1 MFSQKERVR
10 RSQQLIS
17 AALLTSFALAASLTV
32 PTKEVAAIGGNPS
45 SAMVISQV
53 YGGAGCGTAGC
64 STYQNDFIELY
75 NRSTTAVSINGW
87 SVQYAAAT
95 GTTWQVTNLPN
106 VTLQP
111 GQYFLIAE
119 SSSVNGVSPLPTPDA
134 TGTIVMSATAA
145 KVALVNCITALTG
158 ACPSNVTGACSII
171 DFVGYGSTANCNET
185 ANAPAP
191 STTVAD
197 IRAGGGNTETDNNS
211 TDFSAAAPTPRNK
224 ASTFNSPTAADGFIN
239 GRITTAEGAG
249 IAGTV
254 IKLSGSQNRKTIT
267 DVNGNYHFEKVETT
281 GFYTVAPAHVNF
293 AFNPSERSFS
303 QLGNS
308 TEAAF
313 TGSRVALGVNAIDTP
328 EYFVR
333 QHYLD
338 FLGREPDEAGLNFW
352 CDQRLGCGNDFACR
366 ERRTANVSAA
376 YFLSIEFQQTG
387 GLVDRLYKTSYGRNP
402 LYAELI
408 PDTGAISR
416 DVVVGR
422 SGWEQQL
429 VANKESF
436 IGSWVERAA
445 FRAAYDSL
453 SNDAYIDALV
463 SNTELSYARS
473 ERDNLLNGLNAGSL
487 SRANVLEQIV
497 NSDNFAKARFNEA
510 FVMME
515 YFGYLRRDPDESGYQ
530 FWLDKLNRFGG
541 NFEQAEMV
549 KAFIVSGEYRARF
562 AR

>member
-1 MFSQKERVR
+1 MFSPKERVR
-10 RSQQLIS
+10 RSHQLIS

-32 PTKEVAAIGGNPS
+32 PTKKVAAIGGNPS

-75 NRSTTAVSINGW
+75 NRSTTAVSISGW

-95 GTTWQVTNLPN
+95 GTAWQVTNLPN
-106 VTLQP
+106 VIVQP
-111 GQYFLIAE
+111 GQYLLVAE

-211 TDFSAAAPTPRNK
+211 TDFSAAAPTPRNT

-239 GRITTAEGAG
+239 GQITTAEGAG

-254 IKLSGSQNRKTIT
+254 IKLSGSQNRKTVT
-267 DVNGNYHFEKVETT
+267 DANGNYHFDNVETT

-293 AFNPSERSFS
+293 AFSPSARSFS

-313 TGSRVALGVNAIDTP
+313 TGSRLALGVNAIDTP

-338 FLGREPDEAGLNFW
+338 FLEREPDEAGLNFW
-352 CDQRLGCGNDFACR
+352 SDQILGCGNDFACR
-366 ERRTANVSAA
+366 ERRVPNVSAA
-376 YFLSIEFQQTG
+376 YFLSTEFQQTG

-408 PDTGAISR
+408 PDTGAIAC

-429 VANKESF
+429 AANKESF

-445 FRAAYDSL
+445 FRAAFDTL
-453 SNDAYIDALV
+453 SNDAYINALV
-463 SNTELSYARS
+463 SNTELSYAQS
-473 ERDNLLNGLNAGSL
+473 ERDNLLTGLNAGSL

-497 NSDNFAKARFNEA
+497 ISENFVKARFNEA

-530 FWLDKLNRFGG
+530 FWLNKLNQFGG

-562 AR
+562 R

>member
-1 MFSQKERVR
+1 MFSPKERVR
-10 RSQQLIS
+10 RSRQLIS
-17 AALLTSFALAASLTV
+17 AALLTSFALAASLIV

-75 NRSTTAVSINGW
+75 NRSTTAVSISGW

-95 GTTWQVTNLPN
+95 GTTWQLTNLPN

-111 GQYFLIAE
+111 GQYLLVAE
-119 SSSVNGVSPLPTPDA
+119 SSSMNGVSPLPTPDA

-191 STTVAD
+191 STTAAD

-211 TDFSAAAPTPRNK
+211 TDFSAAAPTPRNT

-267 DVNGNYHFEKVETT
+267 DANGNYHFDKVETT

-293 AFNPSERSFS
+293 AFSPSDRSFS

-352 CDQRLGCGNDFACR
+352 SDQILGCGKNFACR
-366 ERRTANVSAA
+366 ERRVANVSAA

-408 PDTGAISR
+408 PDTGAIAR

-497 NSDNFAKARFNEA
+497 NNENFAKARFNEA

-530 FWLDKLNRFGG
+530 FWLNKLNQFGG

-549 KAFIVSGEYRARF
+549 KAFIVSAEYRARF
-562 AR
+562 R